1 MPKLFMIQRKNLLLA
16 WGAAMLIGYASWTT
30 SRIVELQAELGRLE
44 ASHYALGHY
53 TFDFGSAMTGD
64 ERGGIPAPLLAKVI
78 LKEMQYDAL
87 IRPAL
92 ESSRTKSALIKSE
105 AVSHNSIVN
114 TLIR

>member
-1 MPKLFMIQRKNLLLA
+1 MTERNKILWA
-16 WGAAMLIGYASWTT
+16 CGAAALIGYASWTT
-30 SRIVELQAELGRLE
+30 GRIVELQAQLGRLE
-44 ASHYALGHY
+44 ASHSALGHY
-53 TFDFGSAMTGD
+53 TFDFGSAMTRD
-64 ERGGIPAPLLAKVI
+64 ERGGIPGPQLAKVI

-92 ESSRTKSALIKSE
+92 EISRTKSVLIRSE